1 VGTLRFATAR
11 YQDAVQRTLDR
22 QPLAFDRARR
32 GRAVRKPPN
41 QRRLRDLTGQSCQP
55 SLTLVLLQERL
66 METTKLSSK
75 GQVIIPKAL
84 RSAHRW
90 EAGLEL
96 MVIDTGDGL
105 LLKPKAPFAP
115 SELSEVFGMFKGR
128 VAARTDEQIK
138 AALLQD
144 MRRKWRDSD

>member
-1 VGTLRFATAR
+1 
-11 YQDAVQRTLDR
+11 
-22 QPLAFDRARR
+22 
-32 GRAVRKPPN
+32 
-41 QRRLRDLTGQSCQP
+41 
-55 SLTLVLLQERL
+55 

-90 EAGLEL
+90 EPGLEL

-115 SELSEVFGMFKGR
+115 SDLSDVVGLFKDKVR
-128 VAARTDEQIK
+128 PRTDEEIK
-138 AALLQD
+138 AALAAD
-144 MRRKWRDSD
+144 VRRAWRDSD

>member
-1 VGTLRFATAR
+1 
-11 YQDAVQRTLDR
+11 
-22 QPLAFDRARR
+22 
-32 GRAVRKPPN
+32 
-41 QRRLRDLTGQSCQP
+41 
-55 SLTLVLLQERL
+55 

-84 RSAHRW
+84 RSTHNW

-115 SELSEVFGMFKGR
+115 VELSEVLGLFKGK
-128 VAARTDEQIK
+128 VVARTDEEIA
-138 AALLQD
+138 AALAQD
-144 MRRKWRDSD
+144 MRRKWRDSN